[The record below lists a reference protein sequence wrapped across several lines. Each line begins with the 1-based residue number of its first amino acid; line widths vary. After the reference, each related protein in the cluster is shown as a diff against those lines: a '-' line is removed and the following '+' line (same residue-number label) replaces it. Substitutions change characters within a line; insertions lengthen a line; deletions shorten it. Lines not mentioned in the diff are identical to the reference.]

1 MEESVMDAAGEQLLR
16 ISEAERQIGTEK
28 VDTAANYS
36 PLVLA
41 YMGDAVYELLIR
53 NRIVRSG
60 NRQVNKMHHEAV
72 HYVKAATQAR
82 LAQLLEAELSEDER
96 AVMKRGRNAHSNT
109 MAKNASMIDY
119 RMATA
124 FEALLGYLWLND
136 AQDRLSALV
145 RTGLAR
151 FEAEERGKQ

>member
-1 MEESVMDAAGEQLLR
+1 MDAAGE
-16 ISEAERQIGTEK
+16 RQFQFFAADPLPGTEK
-28 VDTAANYS
+28 ADTAANYS

-53 NRIVRSG
+53 DRIVRSG

-72 HYVKAATQAR
+72 HYVKASTQAR

-124 FEALLGYLWLND
+124 FEALLGYLWLSG
-136 AQDRLSALV
+136 AQKRLTSLV
-145 RTGLAR
+145 KTGLAR
-151 FEAEERGKQ
+151 FEAEERGEK